1 MNKYRNTNA
10 ANTTKTYDR
19 KDIENPT
26 NNIYEAI
33 SIIAKRSNQI
43 NSEIK
48 KELHDKLDEFATH
61 NDNLDEIFENKEQIE
76 VSRFYE
82 RLPKP
87 YAIAIKEWL
96 DNRVYYRDTEEESED
111 K

>member
-10 ANTTKTYDR
+10 ASTTKTYN
-19 KDIENPT
+19 KNEIESPT

-33 SIIAKRSNQI
+33 SIIAKRSSQI

-61 NDNLDEIFENKEQIE
+61 NDSLEEIFENKEQIE

-82 RLPKP
+82 KLPKP
-87 YAIAIKEWL
+87 YAIAIQEWL
-96 DNRVYYRDTEEESED
+96 ANKIYFRDTESETEQ
-111 K
+111 

>member
-1 MNKYRNTNA
+1 MAKYRNSNA
-10 ANTTKTYDR
+10 SNSTKTYDR
-19 KDIENPT
+19 RDIEEPT

-33 SIIAKRSNQI
+33 SIIAKRSSQI
-43 NSEIK
+43 NIEIK

-61 NDNLDEIFENKEQIE
+61 NDNLEEIFENKEQIE

-87 YAIAIKEWL
+87 YAIAIQEWL
-96 DNRVYYRDTEEESED
+96 ENKVYYRDTGESED
-111 K
+111 Q

>member
-1 MNKYRNTNA
+1 MNKYRNSNA
-10 ANTTKTYDR
+10 SNSTKTYDR
-19 KDIENPT
+19 RDIEEPT

-33 SIIAKRSNQI
+33 SIIAKRSSQI
-43 NSEIK
+43 NIEIK

-61 NDNLDEIFENKEQIE
+61 NDNLEEIFENKEQIE

-87 YAIAIKEWL
+87 YAIAIQEWL
-96 DNRVYYRDTEEESED
+96 ENKVYYRDTGESED
-111 K
+111 Q